1 MSLANL
7 EKTLITCIDYY
18 QKAGDD
24 DKVAKL
30 KEHLRECRTKSM
42 NSDDRQ
48 VLPTEGL

>member
-7 EKTLITCIDYY
+7 EKTLLLCIEYN
-18 QKAGDD
+18 QKTGND

-30 KEHLRECRTKSM
+30 KDHLRVCRSKNM